1 MTLSFSF
8 KETIFIFQLRSF
20 TILSAISL
28 PHAKSSFL
36 LSFRFSFII
45 LRLNPLSM
53 PNCDRDLSACAFYV
67 RRSTIFN
74 LLSEPV
80 FVLKIE
86 HLNHSLTITAQ
97 NHSAI

>member
-1 MTLSFSF
+1 VTLSFSF
-8 KETIFIFQLRSF
+8 VETIFIFQLRSS
-20 TILSAISL
+20 TILSAKSL
-28 PHAKSSFL
+28 PHAKNSFL

-53 PNCDRDLSACAFYV
+53 PNYDRDQSACAFYV

-74 LLSEPV
+74 PLSEPV

-86 HLNHSLTITAQ
+86 HLNHSLITTAQ